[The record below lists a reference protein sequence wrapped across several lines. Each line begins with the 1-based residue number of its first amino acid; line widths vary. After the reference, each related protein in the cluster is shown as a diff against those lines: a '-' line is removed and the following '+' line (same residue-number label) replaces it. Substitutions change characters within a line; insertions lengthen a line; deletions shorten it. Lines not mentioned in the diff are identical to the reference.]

1 MNRYVTPPAPDN
13 VGELRRRLAELG
25 NPWTV
30 DPDLADDDP
39 LPEYPR
45 GGQEDADVPAEFRA
59 VAAEPGEDLRDT
71 LSQEPPA
78 NPFLRA
84 RWATEGLLDPADVE
98 PMRNGEGDL
107 P

>member
-1 MNRYVTPPAPDN
+1 MNRYVTPPEPET

-30 DPDLADDDP
+30 DPDLADDDT

-45 GGQEDADVPAEFRA
+45 GGQEDADVPPEFRA
-59 VAAEPGEDLRDT
+59 AAPEPGVDLRDR
-71 LSQEPPA
+71 LRQEQPA

-84 RWATEGLLDPADVE
+84 RWAEEGLLDPANGQ
-98 PMRNGEGDL
+98 PSGEGEL
-107 P
+107 S

>member
-1 MNRYVTPPAPDN
+1 MNRYVTPPAPDS

-45 GGQEDADVPAEFRA
+45 GGQEDADVPPEFRA
-59 VAAEPGEDLRDT
+59 AAAEPGADLRD
-71 LSQEPPA
+71 QCACAPHI
-78 NPFLRA
+78 F
-84 RWATEGLLDPADVE
+84 
-98 PMRNGEGDL
+98 MRTTSI
-107 P
+107 

>member
-1 MNRYVTPPAPDN
+1 MNRYVTPPEPET

-30 DPDLADDDP
+30 DPELTDEDP

-45 GGQEDADVPAEFRA
+45 GGQEDADVPPEFRT
-59 VAAEPGEDLRDT
+59 AATEPTADLRDL

-84 RWATEGLLDPADVE
+84 RWAEEGLLDPANGQ
-98 PMRNGEGDL
+98 PSGEGERS
-107 P
+107 

>member
-1 MNRYVTPPAPDN
+1 MNRYATPPAPET

-30 DPDLADDDP
+30 DPDLADTDP

-45 GGQEDADVPAEFRA
+45 GGQAGADVPEEFRTAA
-59 VAAEPGEDLRDT
+59 VDPGPDLRDR
-71 LSQEPPA
+71 LELEPPA

-84 RWATEGLLDPADVE
+84 RWAAEGLLDPADVE
-98 PMRNGEGDL
+98 PMRNGEGGQ